1 MCIALTDD
9 LYMGSKKI
17 LDIENFNIARGLTR

>member
-1 MCIALTDD
+1 MRVALTDD

-17 LDIENFNIARGLTR
+17 LDIENFNIASGLTR